1 MRKWIPL
8 LIVAAAFIATAAV
21 YPDLPDRIPVHWNMQ
36 GEVDRWSGRRISGAL
51 MMPLI
56 IVLLWALMRW
66 LPYIDPRRDNYAKFS
81 TAFEAIMI
89 TLMLFMLLLHG
100 MMLRAALGYP
110 VAVER
115 VIPVAIGILFIVMGN
130 LMPRA
135 RPNWFFGIRTPWTL
149 SSDRVWE
156 RSHRFGGR
164 LFVIGGLLLA
174 AAGLAGVS
182 WTSRVLIAVVAVCSL
197 GSVLYS
203 YLEWRKEKRD
213 SATPTV

>member
-135 RPNWFFGIRTPWTL
+135 RPNWFFGIRTSCRRGRSMTPPP
-149 SSDRVWE
+149 
-156 RSHRFGGR
+156 RSH
-164 LFVIGGLLLA
+164 
-174 AAGLAGVS
+174 VS
-182 WTSRVLIAVVAVCSL
+182 GSRC
-197 GSVLYS
+197 
-203 YLEWRKEKRD
+203 
-213 SATPTV
+213 